1 MKLMSKYLIVI
12 LFLIQTDS
20 FADERNFNINI
31 DNIDVKI
38 RAPDGFF
45 DARYVAPFMYEV
57 FDMVMPKEMTVHAV
71 LTTKKD
77 IGERYIGL
85 ATVTDLDKIRLTQK
99 MYRVV
104 VQDMIRKK
112 QFTIM
117 NSLRSES
124 DKITRDMNKALAS
137 DYGSDTKLQITE
149 TTPLGVFIDNNKA
162 IGFLSISNVE
172 RASSKFSEEIPMVG
186 STTLINIKD
195 RLLYMYIYSTYKS
208 SMDATWVKGKTKEF
222 VSLILMNNE

>member
-1 MKLMSKYLIVI
+1 MIKILTILIL
-12 LFLIQTDS
+12 LFSNIS

-38 RAPDGFF
+38 RTPDGFF

-71 LTTKKD
+71 LTAKKG
-77 IGERYIGL
+77 IGERYMGL

-99 MYRVV
+99 MFNRVV
-104 VQDMIRKK
+104 RDNIRKK

-117 NSLRSES
+117 NSRRSED
-124 DKITRDMNKALAS
+124 DKITRDMNRALAS

-162 IGFLSISNVE
+162 IGFLSISSVE
-172 RASSKFSEEIPMVG
+172 RASSNFSEEIPMIG
-186 STTLINIKD
+186 STTMINIKD
-195 RLLYMYIYSTYKS
+195 RLLYVYIYSTYKS
-208 SMDATWVKGKTKEF
+208 SMDITWVKGKTKEL